1 MKDRL
6 SVPFIP
12 CYDNKEKRPI
22 MKKEAVILLVVIAF
36 LVGFITGATVAILKG
51 TKDTEKT
58 AMIQK
63 PQMAL
68 PGAPIPAP
76 PGRDSIEVASKTQTL
91 KEIVKKDPKN
101 LPAWVELGNLYFDTD
116 QPKEAIEAY
125 SQYLKVKPD
134 NPDVRTDMG
143 IMYRKLGYS
152 DRAIEE
158 FRKVAQSDPEHINSR
173 YNIGLVLL
181 HDKQD
186 MKGAIKAWE
195 EYLKVDPNSERAQ
208 RIRAQIEK
216 MKTMPVPTK

>member
-1 MKDRL
+1 MK
-6 SVPFIP
+6 
-12 CYDNKEKRPI
+12 
-22 MKKEAVILLVVIAF
+22 MKKETVILLVVIAF
-36 LVGFITGATVAILKG
+36 LVGFIAGATVAILKG
-51 TKDTEKT
+51 TKVTEKT
-58 AMIQK
+58 AMVQK
-63 PQMAL
+63 PQPAL
-68 PGAPIPAP
+68 PGAPMPAP
-76 PGRDSIEVASKTQTL
+76 PGRDSIEVTSKIQTL

-125 SQYLKVKPD
+125 SQYLAVKPD

-143 IMYRKLGYS
+143 IMYRKLGQF

-158 FRKVAQSDPEHINSR
+158 FKKAAQSDPKHTNSR

-195 EYLKVDPNSERAQ
+195 EYLKVDPNSEKAQ

-216 MKTMPVPTK
+216 MKTLPGPPTK

>member
-1 MKDRL
+1 
-6 SVPFIP
+6 
-12 CYDNKEKRPI
+12 
-22 MKKEAVILLVVIAF
+22 MKKETVILMVVIAF
-36 LVGFITGATVAILKG
+36 LVGFIAGATVAILRG
-51 TKDTEKT
+51 TKGAEKV
-58 AMIQK
+58 AMVQK
-63 PQMAL
+63 PQMAP
-68 PGAPIPAP
+68 PGAPAPALPAPAP
-76 PGRDSIEVASKTQTL
+76 PARNPVEMASQIQTL

-101 LPAWVELGNLYFDTD
+101 LPAWMELGNLYFDSD

-125 SQYLKVKPD
+125 SRYLAVKPD

-143 IMYRKLGYS
+143 IMYRKLGQF
-152 DRAIEE
+152 DKALEE
-158 FRKVAQSDPEHINSR
+158 FRKAAHSDPKHVNSR

-216 MKTMPVPTK
+216 MKAMSAPPTK